1 MDTHTLDLALN
12 IVIAIGVCAN
22 LYITMNVKNAVLA
35 TKLWVS
41 ENFVPK
47 NDLRRMMQIHSEG
60 AK

>member
-1 MDTHTLDLALN
+1 MDTHTLDLTLN

-22 LYITMNVKNAVLA
+22 LYITLNVKNAVLA

-47 NDLRRMMQIHSEG
+47 NDLRRMMQIHSES